1 MYVLTTGRSK
11 RSMRRKAKVGKRSD
25 HDDDDHDDDDDSND
39 DDDDDTV

>member
-25 HDDDDHDDDDDSND
+25 DDNDDDDYS